1 MKTLFYY
8 HGIHG
13 GKTQALDGSIFI
25 ICVSV
30 CPVCM
35 SMYYTTCIECPQRPE
50 EGIRSPGTGVTD
62 TITHRVYAGDRTQDF
77 IQQEQP
83 VLLTTELSL
92 QPEL

>member
-1 MKTLFYY
+1 MKTFYF
-8 HGIHG
+8 HSIHG

-25 ICVSV
+25 VCVSA

-35 SMYYTTCIECPQRPE
+35 SMYYTTCIQCPQRPE
-50 EGIRSPGTGVTD
+50 EGIKSPGTGVTS
-62 TITHRVYAGDRTQDF
+62 TITHKVYAGNQTQDF

-83 VLLTTELSL
+83 VLLTTGLPL